1 MSGIVSERRAPLLL
15 LLVLA
20 LLLGLMA
27 QGVRSPGE
35 GTLLQDL
42 LRRISSPVV
51 TATWGVARGVVAR
64 GVGSVWHSYLDL
76 RGARAEAAEA
86 RRERDEA
93 RALAF
98 LAEEALRENRRL
110 RRLLELRD
118 SRPDPGAAVAARV
131 VGRAGD
137 LLSDGLLI
145 DRGARDG
152 IETGQPVV
160 AAGGVAS
167 GVVGRVVSVSGR
179 HARVQLLTDRSATV
193 AVRDQDSRAQ
203 GIVRGQ
209 SEGQCVLTWIDLP
222 EALRVGSLLV
232 SSGME
237 RVYPPGVPVAV
248 VQQRPS
254 PDGTEKSVPVRP
266 ILDLGALDEVL
277 VLPRVPEEEPLEPSQ
292 PPPESSAEGGAEPGP
307 ASGEAP

>member
-15 LLVLA
+15 LVVLV

-42 LRRISSPVV
+42 LRRISSPVI
-51 TATWGVARGVVAR
+51 TATWAVAG

-76 RGARAEAAEA
+76 RGARADAAEA

-93 RALAF
+93 RALAL

-110 RRLLELRD
+110 RRLLDLRD
-118 SRPDPGAAVAARV
+118 SRPDPRAAVAARV

-145 DRGARDG
+145 DRGLRDG

-167 GVVGRVVSVSGR
+167 GVVGRVVAVSGR
-179 HARVQLLTDRSATV
+179 HARVQLITDRSATV
-193 AVRDQDSRAQ
+193 AVRDQNSRVQ

-209 SEGQCVLTWIDLP
+209 SEGQCVMTWINLP
-222 EALRVGSLLV
+222 ESLRVGSLLV

-237 RVYPPGVPVAV
+237 RIYPPGVPVAI

-266 ILDLGALDEVL
+266 MLDLGALEEVL
-277 VLPRVPEEEPLEPSQ
+277 VLPRVPEEERSSEP
-292 PPPESSAEGGAEPGP
+292 AAP
-307 ASGEAP
+307 AGEAKGEADSAPAGEEAP

>member
-15 LLVLA
+15 LLVLV

-35 GTLLQDL
+35 GTLLQDV

-51 TATWGVARGVVAR
+51 TATWAVAR

-76 RGARAEAAEA
+76 RGARAEAARA

-93 RALAF
+93 RALSL

-110 RRLLELRD
+110 RRLLDLRD
-118 SRPDPGAAVAARV
+118 SRPNPGAAVAARV

-145 DRGARDG
+145 DRGVRDG

-209 SEGQCVLTWIDLP
+209 GEGGCVLTWMNLP

-237 RVYPPGVPVAV
+237 RVYPPGIPVAV

-254 PDGTEKSVPVRP
+254 PDGTEKAVPVRT

-277 VLPRVPEEEPLEPSQ
+277 VLPRVPEEEPLPELPS
-292 PPPESSAEGGAEPGP
+292 PAPDPGTGEAEEPGAAP
-307 ASGEAP
+307 GERP

>member
-15 LLVLA
+15 LLVLV

-27 QGVRSPGE
+27 QGVRRPGE

-42 LRRISSPVV
+42 LRRVTSPFVS
-51 TATWGVARGVVAR
+51 ATWAVSR
-64 GVGSVWHSYLDL
+64 GVGSVWSSYLGL
-76 RGARAEAAEA
+76 RGARAEAEQA

-93 RALAF
+93 RALSL
-98 LAEEALRENRRL
+98 LAEEALRENARL
-110 RRLLELRD
+110 RRLLDLRD
-118 SRPDPGAAVAARV
+118 SRPDPAAAVAARV

-137 LLSDGLLI
+137 LLSDGILI
-145 DRGARDG
+145 DRGSRHG
-152 IETGQPVV
+152 IAPGQPVV

-179 HARVQLLTDRSATV
+179 HSRVQLLTDRSATV
-193 AVRDQDSRAQ
+193 AVRDQDSRVQ

-209 SEGQCVLTWIDLP
+209 GGGDCVLTWINLP
-222 EALRVGSLLV
+222 ESVRVGSLLV

-237 RVYPPGVPVAV
+237 RVYPPGIPVAI

-266 ILDLGALDEVL
+266 LLDLGALDEVL
-277 VLPRVPEEEPLEPSQ
+277 VLPPVPEELPQAEPRSGGEGA
-292 PPPESSAEGGAEPGP
+292 SAE
-307 ASGEAP
+307 EAP